1 MEHAE
6 DAGISG
12 RCMWC
17 GQVRDDLRAMPHLR
31 QYEGLVVPTH
41 APIRTCADHAEPMHA
56 YLVKTARNS
65 RWTLLGSVL
74 AGLLVVGGG
83 MARADGVIVLGLLVL
98 GAGLLLF
105 PYCTPET
112 VRRLGVLQSVWLA
125 RFIGVVVTVVGVAGL
140 VYLGLAAR

>member
-6 DAGISG
+6 DGGRRG
-12 RCMWC
+12 RCLWC
-17 GQVRDDLRAMPHLR
+17 GQERYDLCAMPHR
-31 QYEGLVVPTH
+31 REYNGIVVPTH
-41 APIRTCADHAEPMHA
+41 APIRTCADHAELMHA

-65 RWTLLGSVL
+65 RWTLLGSIL

-83 MARADGVIVLGLLVL
+83 MARSDGVIVLGLLVL

-105 PYCTPET
+105 PHCTPET

-140 VYLGLAAR
+140 AYLGLAAR